1 MTKEVSLGACRGVR
15 RGECL
20 TSRFG
25 ARCGESRYNRAFT
38 LIELIVVTGIIL
50 SLTGLVL
57 STAGYA
63 RKKGARGRAET
74 EIAAIAAALESY
86 KADNAIYPRNSQT
99 DALDSTS
106 DGSPS
111 DYLSASQYMYGEITG
126 DRNFDG
132 TRDSGAKSYIT

>member
-50 SLTGLVL
+50 ILTGLVL

-63 RKKGARGRAET
+63 RKKGARARAET
-74 EIAAIAAALESY
+74 EIAVIAAACESY
-86 KADNAIYPRNSQT
+86 KADNGAYPSHSYTNT
-99 DALDSTS
+99 LDARANLDPTAAVYSNASLFLYESLAGVTS
-106 DGSPS
+106 G
-111 DYLSASQYMYGEITG
+111 
-126 DRNFDG
+126 
-132 TRDSGAKSYIT
+132 